1 MSLAMR
7 VLMIMVMLVSTNQYC
22 AADAVKKNKSIS
34 SRWCDDSS
42 NKECLQLSDDIETME
57 LLMDSEASK
66 MVFEASAATN
76 FANSKNPTTRALDPS
91 QAACGRNTGKSC
103 LPASNTGTKR
113 FLGNMGDCRRILGGF
128 NLAILMVMLLL
139 STDRHCA
146 ADAVKKNKNIGSR
159 WCGGSLNKE
168 ECLQLSDDM
177 ETMELLMA
185 SEVSKMVFEA
195 SAAINFAGS
204 KRPTTRALV
213 RSQAACDR
221 NTGKR
226 CVPDSNSGRKKP
238 PNCSLYNRDC
248 H

>member
-1 MSLAMR
+1 MGDGNRILGGFNLAI
-7 VLMIMVMLVSTNQYC
+7 LMVMMLLSTNRHC

-57 LLMDSEASK
+57 LTMDSEASK
-66 MVFEASAATN
+66 MVFEASAAIN
-76 FANSKNPTTRALDPS
+76 FTNSKNPTTRALERS
-91 QAACGRNTGKSC
+91 QAACERNTGKSC
-103 LPASNTGTKR
+103 EPDSNPGTKENFGR
-113 FLGNMGDCRRILGGF
+113 FQFSNPDGDA
-128 NLAILMVMLLL
+128 AIEHRPTL
-139 STDRHCA
+139 S
-146 ADAVKKNKNIGSR
+146 KKNKNIGSR

-168 ECLQLSDDM
+168 EYLQLSDDM
-177 ETMELLMA
+177 ETMELLMD

>member
-1 MSLAMR
+1 
-7 VLMIMVMLVSTNQYC
+7 
-22 AADAVKKNKSIS
+22 
-34 SRWCDDSS
+34 
-42 NKECLQLSDDIETME
+42 
-57 LLMDSEASK
+57 
-66 MVFEASAATN
+66 
-76 FANSKNPTTRALDPS
+76 
-91 QAACGRNTGKSC
+91 
-103 LPASNTGTKR
+103 
-113 FLGNMGDCRRILGGF
+113 MGDCRRILGGF

-159 WCGGSLNKE
+159 WCGGSLNRE

-177 ETMELLMA
+177 ETMELLMD

-238 PNCSLYNRDC
+238 PNCSPYNRDC